1 MQSYK
6 DFLLEL
12 DKYRN
17 KIIYARITSL
27 SFDERP
33 RENIEGRVTQGSI
46 NLDGA
51 SALRRSC
58 SLSIVAN
65 SFDYSDYL
73 WGLNTKF
80 KLEIGVE
87 NNINPNYPKIIWFNQ
102 GIYLISSFNTSR
114 TANNF
119 SISIQGK
126 DKMCLL
132 NGEVGGSL
140 GASVDFGQLEEED
153 QNGNWIIKKIPIPE
167 IIRNAVHV
175 YANEPYHNIII
186 NDLDTYGLEL
196 LEYRYDIPMYLWRD
210 SNSTIY
216 TNAILEHDA
225 PKYYLSQGGQPIK
238 LADIPV
244 THLDLLVDTLVG
256 TADPEP
262 VYIYENGSYIPYYFA
277 KISYGQTAGYR
288 ETDLTYA
295 GDLIGNVGESIVSI
309 LDKIKNMLV
318 EFEYFY
324 DVNGQ
329 FIFQKKQSFVSTMW
343 SPSNII
349 ERTEIEITEN
359 ALDRLK
365 PNMTDEQYNDYQY
378 QSNVA
383 WGSYDRKISTK
394 IIFYDTFKSKSY
406 DEQKQYLQ
414 ELLTEYETA
423 YYAANITTQI
433 PEYLN
438 QAENHAYVFNNGELI
453 TAFNNNPNLMNLRN
467 DYSIWGERTG
477 VSGAKI
483 PVHIRY
489 AIDIKPKYYKTF
501 NGKFYMTDK
510 SAIEELKQ
518 KEKDKIKNQFYD
530 RILSFNLKYNVPEEL
545 PRPVRQEDGSWGAG
559 WWDIRDWYDYYMT
572 LTNTVPNYTMKW
584 YSRNDS
590 EGCVPAMS
598 LPISYTGRLNEN
610 NYVWLLIR
618 NQNGQYNAQHGSGNP
633 INNGRVCTLYS
644 SVYNDDGT
652 YTTTVELDADGQ
664 KIQETFIPPY
674 SGCSDDHTY
683 IEFLE
688 SDIKSAG
695 NTVYFYNPSFPA
707 YDSYEDLVSDRID
720 KEFDEY
726 EKQGLLNYVD
736 WREIIYQ
743 MATDY
748 YKHNTEDTYESQ
760 LALNNAPYYAS
771 GRTGYES
778 YYIDIQGFWRDLYYP
793 TLSTDLQ
800 EKVDKLSQLEAELI
814 VLTKEVY
821 GEEVDYSDNNLGG
834 IENDLAALT
843 NLMDGTAEKYAKAM
857 SLVSYW
863 NTGVVDDNIANN
875 MISTFVAPKYDFKST
890 NADGS
895 LVQVFDPDAYLA
907 MLSDWYFRRKSDLE
921 IMQMQVSDLQDKVN
935 KLEKNAT
942 ENYYLG
948 DNEIESR
955 RYWNKTAYEAPENL
969 NFWFDFLDA
978 QDESTMAKYSVQNI
992 GSRTKSINDTN
1003 VKSIYFRE
1011 TPGVVFGKA
1020 DDNKGGTGY
1029 KYIQVPNIDTM
1040 FTISSQG
1047 KSAKERLDELLYE
1060 HSYCIESATVT
1071 TIPIYYLQPNTRI
1084 YLYDEDTKL
1093 NGDYIV
1099 SKITIPLAYN
1109 GTMQL
1114 TVTKAAENIL

>member
-27 SFDERP
+27 SFSERP
-33 RENIEGRVTQGSI
+33 KESIEGRVTQGSI

-58 SLSIVAN
+58 SLTMVAN

-87 NNINPNYPKIIWFNQ
+87 NNINPNFPKIIWFNQ

-114 TANNF
+114 SASNF
-119 SISIQGK
+119 TITIQGK

-140 GASVDFGQLEEED
+140 GASTDFGQIEEED
-153 QNGNWIIKKIPIPE
+153 QNGNWVIKKIPIPE

-196 LEYRYDIPMYLWRD
+196 LEYRYDTPMYLWRD
-210 SNSTIY
+210 ANSTIY
-216 TNAILEHDA
+216 TNAILENDDA
-225 PKYYLSQGGQPIK
+225 RYYLQQGGQPVK

-244 THLDLLVDTLVG
+244 THLDLLVETLVG
-256 TADPEP
+256 TDNPQP
-262 VYIYENGSYIPYYFA
+262 VYIYERGAYVPYYFA
-277 KISYGQTAGYR
+277 KVSYGQTAGYR

-329 FIFQKKQSFVSTMW
+329 FIFQKKQSFISTMW
-343 SPSNII
+343 SPSGIV
-349 ERTEIEITEN
+349 ERTEIEIMEN
-359 ALDRLK
+359 ALDKLK
-365 PNMTDEQYNDYQY
+365 PNMTEEQYQDYQHS
-378 QSNVA
+378 SNIA
-383 WGSYDRKISTK
+383 WGAYDRKLSETIIAYST
-394 IIFYDTFKSKSY
+394 FRQKSY
-406 DEQKQYLQ
+406 EEQVQYLQ
-414 ELLTEYETA
+414 NLLIEYETA
-423 YYAANITTQI
+423 YYASNLTTQM

-438 QAENHAYVFNNGELI
+438 QAENHAYVFNSGELI

-483 PVHIRY
+483 PVHMRY
-489 AIDIKPKYYKTF
+489 AIDIKPSYYKTF
-501 NGKFYMTDK
+501 NGKFYLTDK
-510 SAIEELKQ
+510 NVIEELKR
-518 KEKDKIKNQFYD
+518 KEKEKIQNQFYD
-530 RILSFNLKYNVPEEL
+530 KILGFNLKYDIPEEL
-545 PRPVRQEDGSWGAG
+545 PRPVRQGDGSWSAG
-559 WWDIRDWYDYYMT
+559 WWDIRDWHDYYMT
-572 LTNTVPNYTMKW
+572 LTDTVPSYTMKW
-584 YSRNDS
+584 YSRNDA
-590 EGCVPAMS
+590 EGCVPALS
-598 LPISYTGRLNEN
+598 LPVTYTSRVNED

-618 NQNGQYNAQHGSGNP
+618 NKDGRYNPQHGSGNP
-633 INNGRVCTLYS
+633 INSASMCTLYS
-644 SVYNDDGT
+644 SIYNDDGT
-652 YTTTVELDADGQ
+652 YTTSPVLDENGQ
-664 KIQETFIPPY
+664 RIRKEFIPPY
-674 SGCSDDHTY
+674 SGCSDNHTY
-683 IEFLE
+683 VEFLE
-688 SDIKSAG
+688 GDVKRSG

-707 YDSYEDLVSDRID
+707 YDSYEDLVSDQID
-720 KEFDEY
+720 KEFEEY

-760 LALNNAPYYAS
+760 LAINNAPYYDS
-771 GRTGYES
+771 GRTGYEQ
-778 YYIDIQGFWRDLYYP
+778 YYIDIQGFWRELYYP
-793 TLSTDLQ
+793 TLGSEWQ
-800 EKVDKLSQLEAELI
+800 EKANELDQLEAELE

-843 NLMDGTAEKYAKAM
+843 NLMDGTSEKYTKAT

-863 NTGVVDDNIANN
+863 NTGRTNANITND
-875 MISTFVAPKYDFKST
+875 MISSFTAPKYDFKAP
-890 NADGS
+890 NASGT
-895 LVQVFDPDAYLA
+895 LVQVSDPDTYLA
-907 MLSDWYFRRKSDLE
+907 MLSDWYFRRKSNLE
-921 IMQMQVSDLQDKVN
+921 TLQIKVSDLSAKVD

-955 RYWNKTAYEAPENL
+955 KYWNKMVYEAPENL

-978 QDESTMAKYSVQNI
+978 HNESEMAKYNVQNI

-1011 TPGVVFGKA
+1011 TPGVVFGAA
-1020 DDNKGGTGY
+1020 DENKGGTGY

-1040 FTISSQG
+1040 FSISAQG
-1047 KSAKERLDELLYE
+1047 KSAKERLDELLYR
-1060 HSYCIESATVT
+1060 HSYCVESATVT